1 MAINDLTLRDAEE
14 NLTRYER
21 LRDEIDYGYQE
32 FRRRLDFY
40 RQSPNPQNSVDLESS
55 IAFFE
60 KHIKPFIAEKRT
72 VERHY
77 SDPSDIL
84 EIGINQDW
92 QAYEF
97 RQLFQG
103 VDYLNKLFAVRFK
116 LTRES
121 PDLRLRRE
129 LTRSRVF
136 RYAELYYYLA
146 PHEELHVKSVQF
158 ASPGSVNLE
167 GLAGVVKEIRELL
180 HYVFTCGFVKGFVDQ
195 VDYFR
200 FDRPIQNTEKR
211 MKLKDV
217 LQQEQRQEKNLNKKV
232 AVEEMEDYRKFLE
245 KINQIA
251 DLAIQLDQKGLARG
265 VLVEEAFM
273 RSLSQLHH
281 LGFEEQKAK
290 VDSLDRT

>member
-1 MAINDLTLRDAEE
+1 MAINDLTLREAEKY
-14 NLTRYER
+14 LARFER
-21 LRDEIDYGYQE
+21 LRNEIDYGYEE

-40 RQSPNPQNSVDLESS
+40 RQSPNPQSSVDLESS
-55 IAFFE
+55 IAFYE
-60 KHIKPFIAEKRT
+60 KHIRPFVVEKRI
-72 VERHY
+72 VEKHY
-77 SDPSDIL
+77 TDPRDIL
-84 EIGINQDW
+84 EIGIAQDW

-129 LTRSRVF
+129 MTRSRVF
-136 RYAELYYYLA
+136 RHAELYYYLA

-167 GLAGVVKEIRELL
+167 GIAVIVKEIRELL
-180 HYVFTCGFVKGFVDQ
+180 HYVFTCQFVKGFVDQ

-200 FDRPIQNTEKR
+200 FDRPIQNAEKR
-211 MKLKDV
+211 MKLKEV
-217 LQQEQRQEKNLNKKV
+217 VRQEQMQDRKF
-232 AVEEMEDYRKFLE
+232 AVEDMEDYRKFLE
-245 KINQIA
+245 KANQIA
-251 DLAIQLDQKGLARG
+251 DLATQLDQKGLARG
-265 VLVEEAFM
+265 TIVEEAFM
-273 RSLSQLHH
+273 RSLSQLHR

-290 VDSLDRT
+290 LDAMDHT